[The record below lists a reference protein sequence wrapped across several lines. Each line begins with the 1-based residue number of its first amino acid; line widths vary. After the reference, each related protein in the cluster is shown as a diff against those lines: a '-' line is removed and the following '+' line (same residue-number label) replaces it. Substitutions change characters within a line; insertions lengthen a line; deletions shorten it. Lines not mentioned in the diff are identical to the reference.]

1 MKVIGKRSLAFTVD
15 KLNMWTASTEV
26 EEFKDLVSKMFGKI
40 IIDCSKVKYIDASG
54 LGALLHITVGIVKKH
69 KVIFTRVNPAVHEVI
84 KITQLKG
91 TIKIKDNIVLK

>member
-26 EEFKDLVSKMFGKI
+26 EEFKELVSKMFGKV

-54 LGALLHITVGIVKKH
+54 LGALLQFFGKESNLRFPCNTL
-69 KVIFTRVNPAVHEVI
+69 TEPRRVQEI
-84 KITQLKG
+84 MTKER
-91 TIKIKDNIVLK
+91 